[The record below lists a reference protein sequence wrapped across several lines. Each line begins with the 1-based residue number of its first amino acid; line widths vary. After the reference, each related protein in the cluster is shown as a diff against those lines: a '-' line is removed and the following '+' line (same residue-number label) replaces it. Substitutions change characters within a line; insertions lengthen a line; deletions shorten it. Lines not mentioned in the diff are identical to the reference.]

1 MYFSDKNLF
10 LTPFKMPEQMLYD
23 YTGLTTLN
31 LWKLV
36 DVLKKFNVKDKPRL
50 SVVSMVVLYRL
61 DIIFP

>member
-1 MYFSDKNLF
+1 
-10 LTPFKMPEQMLYD
+10 MPEQMLYD